1 MFSRRFLT
9 DAAERAIRAFFAA
22 LGGTL
27 TATALSDLSATWK
40 QMLLGAGVSALVSLC
55 FSLGAYTQKDSISPA
70 SLVPPT

>member
-27 TATALSDLSATWK
+27 TATALTDLAATWS
-40 QMLLGAGVSALVSLC
+40 QALLGAGVAALVSFC
-55 FSLGAYTQKDSISPA
+55 FSIGASKQSDSISPA
-70 SLVPPT
+70 SFAPPV